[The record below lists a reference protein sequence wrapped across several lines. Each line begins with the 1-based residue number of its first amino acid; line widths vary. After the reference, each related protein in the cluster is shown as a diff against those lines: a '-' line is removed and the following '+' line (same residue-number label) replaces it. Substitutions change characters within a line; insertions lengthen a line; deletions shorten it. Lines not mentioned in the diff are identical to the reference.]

1 MCEKRRSSSDK
12 IHREKTVKSN
22 TMFLQSKG
30 RNKENIYRKLCAR
43 SWSAE
48 AKDCT
53 VMEGTE
59 ITTEG

>member
-1 MCEKRRSSSDK
+1 MKRGGRPAIRFTERRQS
-12 IHREKTVKSN
+12 KSN

-48 AKDCT
+48 ARDCT
-53 VMEGTE
+53 VTEGTE
-59 ITTEG
+59 IMTEG